1 MNCTRLKES
10 LFLHAHEEL
19 GGVPRFLVEHHLK
32 HCPAC
37 RAKWSQWNQERSQW
51 RRALAAEVELNGS
64 AGRVRDA
71 VASRIRAE
79 PRARAQTRLRPAG
92 RPLAYRR
99 TALVLLALL
108 LALTTSTFAAFGP
121 SLSRSAH
128 RFWIRVIH
136 PPSTCDQPPPVNQTP
151 PGGTEDAG
159 ATGGGRAGH

>member
-19 GGVPRFLVEHHLK
+19 GGVPRLLVEHHLRR
-32 HCPAC
+32 CPAC

-79 PRARAQTRLRPAG
+79 PRERPQA
-92 RPLAYRR
+92 AARR
-99 TALVLLALL
+99 TGRQVAQRRAALVLLALL
-108 LALTTSTFAAFGP
+108 LALMTSAFAAFGP
-121 SLSRSAH
+121 SLGRSVH
-128 RFWIRVIH
+128 RLWIKVH
-136 PPSTCDQPPPVNQTP
+136 PPSCDQPLPVNQTP
-151 PGGTEDAG
+151 PGGTEDSGPTG
-159 ATGGGRAGH
+159 ASGSGR

>member
-19 GGVPRFLVEHHLK
+19 VGVPRLLVEQHLK
-32 HCPAC
+32 RCPAC

-79 PRARAQTRLRPAG
+79 PRARVQAGMPPAG
-92 RPLAYRR
+92 RQLAHRR
-99 TALVLLALL
+99 AALALLALL
-108 LALTTSTFAAFGP
+108 LALMTSAFAAFGP
-121 SLSRSAH
+121 SIGRGARRL
-128 RFWIRVIH
+128 WMRVVH
-136 PPSTCDQPPPVNQTP
+136 PPSS
-151 PGGTEDAG
+151 
-159 ATGGGRAGH
+159 